1 MLTIDGSIGE
11 GGGQILRTSLA
22 LSLVTWTP
30 FRLQKIRTKRRKPGL
45 LRQHLAAVKAV
56 EALGASVDG
65 AELGASEIAVRP
77 GAVRGGEHRFAV
89 GSAGSACLVLQTVL
103 PPLLAAGVSARLE
116 LEGGTHNPF
125 APTWDYLD
133 RVFLPLLGRM
143 GARVKTTL
151 AAHGFYPAGGGRFTV
166 EIEAGQRLEPL
177 EIVERGEITVR
188 RARALVAHLP
198 GRIGVR
204 ELGIVKDEFGWS
216 EDETAVEQVKDSP
229 GPGNV
234 LMLEVESGELREMC
248 TSFGERGVRAE
259 TVARRAVGAMRR
271 HLASGAPVGVHL
283 ADQLVI
289 PFALAGGGTFRT
301 LALSEH
307 TRTNLD
313 VVRRFLPV
321 RIDTRETETDAVIT
335 FSAESGC

>member
-1 MLTIDGSIGE
+1 MLTIDGSKGE

-22 LSLVTWTP
+22 LSLVTGTP
-30 FRLQKIRTKRRKPGL
+30 FRLEKIRAKRRKPGL
-45 LRQHLAAVKAV
+45 LRQHLTAVKAV

-65 AELGASEIAVRP
+65 AELGAREIVVRP

-103 PPLLAAGVSARLE
+103 PPLLAAGVPARLE

-143 GARVKTTL
+143 GASVKTTI
-151 AAHGFYPAGGGRFTV
+151 AARGFYPAGGGRFTV
-166 EIEAGQRLEPL
+166 EIEPTAGLRPL
-177 EIVERGEITVR
+177 EILERGEITAR

-198 GRIGVR
+198 GSIGLR
-204 ELGIVKDEFGWS
+204 ELAVVKQKLGWR
-216 EDETAVEQVKDSP
+216 EEELALEQVADSP

-234 LMLEVESGELREMC
+234 LMLEVESAQLRELC
-248 TSFGERGVRAE
+248 TGFGEKGVKAE
-259 TVARRAVGAMRR
+259 TVARRAVSELRR
-271 HLASGAPVGVHL
+271 HLESGAPVGEHL
-283 ADQLVI
+283 ADQLVV
-289 PFALAGGGTFRT
+289 PFSLAGGGTYRT
-301 LALSEH
+301 LPLSEH

-321 RIDTRETETDAVIT
+321 RIDATETERDALLV
-335 FSAESGC
+335 FAEGA